1 MNRGRSYCAKTD
13 EQLSRALF
21 FDAIGNVFAGYGE
34 VAGHKDMTL
43 PSSLNGLRRLLVS
56 CFFVVGFL
64 ASAIAAAEQE
74 KKSFAIPASTADK
87 SLKQFSA
94 QSGVEV
100 IYPAAIVRGVR
111 TPAVNG
117 EMTAAEAVA
126 RLLTGTGLASAQDE
140 KTGAFSISSRH
151 DPNGS
156 RAAPTTV
163 SDRPSESRNSPI
175 RPDRAGNKDDIL
187 LMSPFEV
194 IGETRGYYATN
205 VMSGTRLNS
214 KLEDLG
220 ASISVVTKEQMQ
232 DFALLDLNDIFA
244 LESNTEGTA
253 QFTDVAFTAGGNP
266 IDNTQLNPTNAN
278 RIRGV
283 GPANM
288 TMGNFE
294 TSGRVP
300 VDPINIDA
308 VEISRGPNASMFGI
322 GSAAGTVNSVPASA
336 NLARNSSQ
344 VALRADSSDGWRTSL
359 DLNRV
364 LQRDV
369 LAVRGSMVRQ
379 YDGFHLKPSGFSTE
393 RYNGMMRFKPFSS
406 TMLTAS
412 YSRYQAEGNR
422 PNTGLPRD
430 AITGWLA
437 AGSPTWNNITGVVTA
452 YGRPLGVFETST
464 PAAFVVLGADT
475 QAYIDQKG
483 LSYLGLDGPTTTTPA
498 GVIAR
503 MRTAAPDPSGFLAA
517 QPLLQDYPVLNNKA
531 IYDWSKINL
540 AAQNRFLDE
549 AETIHVSLQ
558 QIFLKSERQT
568 LALEL
573 GWFRELTERSTR
585 NLFGVES
592 SRVNFAPTISIDI
605 NERLADGSP
614 NPFLLRPYEGISF
627 PVTYRSPVNR
637 DTYRAQLAYGLN
649 LNRERNWLR
658 WLGSH
663 QVTAYGEYK
672 DIQAQTIQFRDTI
685 LDAHP
690 WIPAQATTTG
700 RGSSSAITPLRIFH
714 RYYVGDT
721 QGSNVDYAPTAYGF
735 GNYTLNWSRITST
748 ASWVPVQN
756 VAEPV
761 QIGLA
766 AANGNGGSANQWTI
780 QKSQGG
786 VIQSHWLRDR
796 VVTTLGVRWDQRYSR
811 AGGEVSIPDNINID
825 YDSLNR
831 WAAGD
836 WAMGKGR
843 TTTAGV
849 VVKPLPW
856 FNLHANKSNSFNPV
870 AAARGLYRNYL
881 PDPSGAGEDYGIAV
895 NLFSQKLVLRLNR
908 YQTLQINTRNGAG
921 ATIAQ
926 RTNRIDYANTTGNEY
941 NLERQATLWLTAA
954 AAARGITLTQDQLDQ
969 QLADTMKV
977 PLDWIK
983 NNPAGSPAAVDDLT
997 ARGTEIELNYNP
1009 SSFWTMKLNATEQ
1022 KSIPSGLSKEISD
1035 YVAERMPAWTSII
1048 DPRVNRP
1055 WWTENY
1061 GGSNSQSFYLT
1072 NVYTPLKIAQA
1083 LQGKSNTQVRRYRVN
1098 YATNF
1103 RLAGLTEHSLLK
1115 RFNVG
1120 GALRWEDKGSIGYRG
1135 VQQLPAII
1143 TDLDPNQPI
1152 WDKAHLYVDAFVGYR
1167 TRLFS
1172 DKVGLSLQLNVR
1184 NVTEGGRL
1192 QPILVEANGQA
1203 SAFRIIDPRLFI
1215 LSATFS
1221 L

>member
-1 MNRGRSYCAKTD
+1 MQRQVAAMLCAVG
-13 EQLSRALF
+13 LLA
-21 FDAIGNVFAGYGE
+21 
-34 VAGHKDMTL
+34 TL
-43 PSSLNGLRRLLVS
+43 AQAASQERRP
-56 CFFVVGFL
+56 
-64 ASAIAAAEQE
+64 
-74 KKSFAIPASTADK
+74 FAIPAGTADK
-87 SLKQFSA
+87 SLKHFST
-94 QSGVEV
+94 QSGLEV
-100 IYPAAIVRGVR
+100 VYAAPIVRDVR

-117 EMTAAEAVA
+117 DLTPAEAVA
-126 RLLTGTGLASAQDE
+126 RLLEGTGLTSVQDA
-140 KTGAFSISSRH
+140 KTGAFSISTRGL
-151 DPNGS
+151 PNGS
-156 RAAPTTV
+156 RAVPPPAG
-163 SDRPSESRNSPI
+163 DRPGAPRNTAT
-175 RPDRAGNKDDIL
+175 RPAADADKDDIL
-187 LMSPFEV
+187 QLSPFEV
-194 IGETRGYYATN
+194 TGQVRGYYATN

-266 IDNTQLNPTNAN
+266 IDNTQLDPTSAN

-300 VDPINIDA
+300 VDPIVIDA
-308 VEISRGPNASMFGI
+308 VEISRGPNASLFGI

-336 NLARNSSQ
+336 NLGRDSAQ
-344 VALRADSSDGWRTSL
+344 VALRADSNDGWRTSL
-359 DLNRV
+359 DVNRV
-364 LQRDV
+364 LRPGV
-369 LAVRGSMVRQ
+369 LAVRGSAVRQ
-379 YDGFHLKPSGFSTE
+379 YDGYHLKPSGFHTD
-393 RYNGMMRFKPFSS
+393 RLNGMLRFKPFAT

-412 YSRYQAEGNR
+412 YFRYRAEGNR

-430 AITGWLA
+430 GISGWLA
-437 AGSPTWNNITGVVTA
+437 AGSPTWNNLTGVVSSH
-452 YGRPLGVFETST
+452 GRPLGVFETST

-475 QAYIDQKG
+475 QAYIDQNG
-483 LSYLGLDGPTTTTPA
+483 LSYLGMGPTVTTPA

-503 MRTAAPDPSGFLAA
+503 LRTAAPDPTGFLAA

-531 IYDWSKINL
+531 IYDWSRINL
-540 AAQNRFLDE
+540 AAQNRFQDQ
-549 AETIHVSLQ
+549 AETINVSLQ
-558 QIFLKSERQT
+558 QILLKGHRQT

-573 GWFRELTERSTR
+573 GWFRELTERNTR

-592 SRVNFAPTISIDI
+592 SRVNFAPTLSVDI
-605 NERLADGSP
+605 NERRSDGSP
-614 NPFLLRPYEGISF
+614 NPFFLRPYEGISF
-627 PVTYRSPVNR
+627 PVTHRQPLNR
-637 DTYRAQLAYGLN
+637 DTYRGQVAYSLD
-649 LNRERNWLR
+649 LRQERGWRR
-658 WLGSH
+658 WLGLH
-663 QVTAYGEYK
+663 QVTAYHEYK
-672 DIQAQTIQFRDTI
+672 DIQSWRIQFRDTF
-685 LDAHP
+685 LSSHS

-714 RYYVGDT
+714 RYYVGDH
-721 QGSNVDYAPTAYGF
+721 QGSNVDYAPTAFSPGR
-735 GNYTLNWSRITST
+735 YTLNWTRIASTSN
-748 ASWVPVQN
+748 WNPVQN
-756 VAEPV
+756 VAEPAE
-761 QIGLA
+761 IGLA
-766 AANGNGGSANQWTI
+766 AANGNGGTANQWTI

-786 VIQSHWLRDR
+786 VIQSHLLRDR
-796 VVTTLGVRWDQRYSR
+796 VVTTFGVRWDQRYSR
-811 AGGEVSIPDNINID
+811 AGAEINIPDNINID
-825 YDSLNR
+825 YRSLDT

-836 WAMGKGR
+836 WAVGKGR

-849 VVKPLPW
+849 VVKPLSW
-856 FNLHANKSNSFNPV
+856 LNLHANKSNSFNPV
-870 AAARGLYRNYL
+870 AAARGLYRTYL
-881 PDPSGAGEDYGIAV
+881 PDPSGTGEDYGVAL
-895 NLFSQKLVLRLNR
+895 NLFNQKLVLRINR
-908 YQTLQINTRNGAG
+908 YKTLQINTRNGAS

-926 RTNRIDYANTTGNEY
+926 RVNRIDYANTTGNEY

-954 AAARGITLTQDQLDQ
+954 AAARGVTLTQDQLDQ
-969 QLADTMKV
+969 QLADTMRV
-977 PLDWIK
+977 PLEWIK
-983 NNPAGSPAAVDDLT
+983 TNPASSPGAVDDLT

-1009 SSFWTMKLNATEQ
+1009 TTFWTMKLNLTEQ
-1022 KSIPSGLSKEISD
+1022 ESIPSGLSKEIGD

-1061 GGSNSQSFYLT
+1061 GGSNSLSFYLT

-1083 LQGKSNTQVRRYRVN
+1083 LQGKSNTQVRKYRVN
-1098 YATNF
+1098 YATNL
-1103 RLAGLTEHSLLK
+1103 RLSGLTDHGLLK

-1143 TDLDPNQPI
+1143 TDLDPNRPI

-1167 TRLFS
+1167 TRLFA
-1172 DKVGLSLQLNVR
+1172 DKVGFLVQLNVR

-1192 QPILVEANGQA
+1192 QPILVEANGVA
-1203 SAFRIIDPRLFI
+1203 SAYRIIDPRLFI